1 MRMPRYIVAF
11 SWYDF
16 RNLHKKLPLSSQW
29 KKIILQI
36 QNHAEMKTNK
46 GFLFKKLGFL
56 IKKPGF
62 LIKKP
67 GFFI

>member
-1 MRMPRYIVAF
+1 
-11 SWYDF
+11 
-16 RNLHKKLPLSSQW
+16 
-29 KKIILQI
+29 
-36 QNHAEMKTNK
+36 MKTSK

-67 GFFI
+67 GFLIKKPGFLIKKEGFAWFFALETSFLNKNRLLFKKPWFLN